1 MAKRDKDLVDTL
13 RASGLRKKVAKALAD
28 SADSATGEK
37 APKALRRSAA
47 RLRSAASTL
56 ERRAEKSRRSDAA
69 QKGARTRQRN
79 AAKRS
84 AAAKRGA
91 RTRSGRP

>member
-28 SADSATGEK
+28 SADSATGK
-37 APKALRRSAA
+37 NAPEALRRSAV
-47 RLRSAASTL
+47 RLRSAASML

-69 QKGARTRQRN
+69 QKAARTRQRN

-91 RTRSGRP
+91 RTRSARP